1 MNGREWTPEEEGA
14 LRDALAACD
23 AWPDVCERVPG
34 RTLPALKARACKL
47 GLRIR
52 GARQSSGWTYRDE
65 AAVAEALADLAR
77 RTGHAP
83 SAVAVRCVRIALGD
97 RR

>member
-52 GARQSSGWTYRDE
+52 GARQSSGWTHRDE
-65 AAVAEALADLAR
+65 AAVAAALADLAR
-77 RTGHAP
+77 RTGHTP
-83 SAVAVRCVRIALGD
+83 SAVAAKATYLVRGRA
-97 RR
+97 